1 MPFPSVSPYVWC
13 CTYLLIILLNKC
25 IIILFGVALI
35 ILFIS
40 IFFFVQTKRAEGV
53 LKAGADKAVFRDIAA
68 EADTLEVRD
77 SKAIMVLVELLFD
90 ENCIK
95 QVGENDFYLKI
106 YFYFFVLIKFK
117 KKKFNFFY

>member
-1 MPFPSVSPYVWC
+1 MLPPESVSHFVWC
-13 CTYLLIILLNKC
+13 CTY
-25 IIILFGVALI
+25 FPPAHH
-35 ILFIS
+35 FF
-40 IFFFVQTKRAEGV
+40 FFFVQTKRAEGV

-95 QVGENDFYLKI
+95 QVGENDIYLEIFFYFLILKFYFIFFSI
-106 YFYFFVLIKFK
+106 YFEFFFILTIFHSLH
-117 KKKFNFFY
+117 FLLF